1 MNMNDNLARE
11 ILMSHA
17 DTLATGHDV
26 TEKLATR
33 YPELAPL
40 LRMARD
46 IDSVLA
52 VVPVSAEFKYSL
64 KTSLLQR
71 HAATP
76 TFNSIP
82 ATGQAEERSGWAI
95 GGAVALG
102 SAMTGLAVYSLRRF
116 MTDDAPVPTPRQSVA

>member
-1 MNMNDNLARE
+1 MSMNDNLARE

-17 DTLATGHDV
+17 DTLAAGHDV
-26 TEKLATR
+26 TETLATR

-52 VVPVSAEFKYSL
+52 VVPVSAEFKFAL

-76 TFNSIP
+76 ALNLGNR
-82 ATGQAEERSGWAI
+82 AGQTDERNGWRL
-95 GGAVALG
+95 GAVALG
-102 SAMTGLAVYSLRRF
+102 SAATGLAVYSLRRF
-116 MTDDAPVPTPRQSVA
+116 RSSTPPPAPTPQSAT